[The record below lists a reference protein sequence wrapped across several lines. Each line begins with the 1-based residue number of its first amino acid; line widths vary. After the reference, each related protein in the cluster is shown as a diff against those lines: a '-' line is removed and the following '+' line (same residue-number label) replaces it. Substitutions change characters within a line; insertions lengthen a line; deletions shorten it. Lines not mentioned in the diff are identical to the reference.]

1 MKNYQKFLLT
11 TTLLAVALTGCGG
24 IEGQKAL
31 EEAVAS
37 GNCTELMPLADGA
50 IQLPPGFIVHETDG
64 VAAGGTNSIPY
75 KKFES
80 MREGL
85 EKLIKVNLE
94 RLIGFVPNLKNNLYQ
109 L

>member
-75 KKFES
+75 KKFEN
-80 MREGL
+80 MRGPG
-85 EKLIKVNLE
+85 KVNKGKFGETYWLCPQ
-94 RLIGFVPNLKNNLYQ
+94 FKK
-109 L
+109 